1 MLALDFRGH
10 GDSEHAADGR
20 YDFDDY
26 VGDLGAALAA
36 LGGEPPLVIGHSMG
50 GYIAARLAA
59 HAPAAV
65 AGVVITDILTSWPDD
80 FAQFARRQADRPA
93 PAFASPQAAG
103 ERFKLAPPDSRTPAE
118 RVRHLGE
125 AGVVARPAGDWTY
138 AFDRRV
144 FLHPPVDPWPFLAQI
159 AAPALVV
166 HGEHSPIMDA
176 ESARRVAGAI
186 PSGQPLTLAGAH
198 HHLIV
203 EDPESFA
210 RAVLQWAGAEVFRVQ
225 S

>member
-1 MLALDFRGH
+1 
-10 GDSEHAADGR
+10 
-20 YDFDDY
+20 
-26 VGDLGAALAA
+26 
-36 LGGEPPLVIGHSMG
+36 
-50 GYIAARLAA
+50 
-59 HAPAAV
+59 
-65 AGVVITDILTSWPDD
+65 
-80 FAQFARRQADRPA
+80 
-93 PAFASPQAAG
+93 
-103 ERFKLAPPDSRTPAE
+103 
-118 RVRHLGE
+118 
-125 AGVVARPAGDWTY
+125 
-138 AFDRRV
+138 
-144 FLHPPVDPWPFLAQI
+144 
-159 AAPALVV
+159 V